1 MWQGVV
7 PAGKGEVMKYI
18 DLSQKIDSGIP
29 VYPGDDGVSLVQ
41 VKRLAE
47 DHYNA
52 YTLTTGLHAGTHID
66 CPMHLLDSS
75 MVMADFSLDGFAGR
89 GCLMDARG
97 GMDIDYA
104 EEYANIIQK
113 GDIVLIFTG
122 MDAFYGSERYY
133 SGHPAITER
142 LAHFLA
148 SREIRMLGMDMP
160 SPDYPPFPVHKS
172 LLGKGIFIL
181 ENLTGLEKL
190 LGIKDFEVIAAPLKL
205 CAEASLTRA
214 FARCL

>member
-1 MWQGVV
+1 MAER
-7 PAGKGEVMKYI
+7 AGQVMKYI
-18 DLSQKIDSGIP
+18 DLSYELDNGIP
-29 VYPGDDGVSLVQ
+29 VYPGDDGVTLVQ

-52 YTLTTGLHAGTHID
+52 YALSTGLHSGTHID

-75 MVMADFSLDGFAGR
+75 AMMADYPLELFAGR
-89 GCLMDARG
+89 GCLLDARSG
-97 GMDIDYA
+97 VDIDYM
-104 EEYANIIQK
+104 EEYDKLVRK
-113 GDIVLIFTG
+113 GDIVLILTG
-122 MDAFYGSERYY
+122 MDLYYGSEKYY
-133 SGHPAITER
+133 SGHPVVTER
-142 LAHFLA
+142 LAHFLV

-190 LGIKDFEVIAAPLKL
+190 LEFKDFEVIAAPLKI
-205 CAEASLTRA
+205 CAEAGLTRA
-214 FARCL
+214 FARC